1 LRLSFRPATDRQSV
15 TTGAFP
21 SLLTSSKKTIRRDCA
36 PVGRSETGEE
46 GEEMDQITQRL
57 VIDITTKVT
66 VKQDGSVSA
75 AVERVSDSLGND
87 RTQMFLEFDARED
100 FNLTK
105 QEQIE
110 AAAGTFA
117 DMYGPSLP

>member
-1 LRLSFRPATDRQSV
+1 
-15 TTGAFP
+15 
-21 SLLTSSKKTIRRDCA
+21 
-36 PVGRSETGEE
+36 
-46 GEEMDQITQRL
+46 MDQITQRL

-87 RTQMFLEFDARED
+87 RTQMFLEFAARED